1 MKDLIILDDEP
12 ALRLLLKEYFKS
24 SFNVVVLED
33 GNSLLKFLIK
43 QDTLPSVI
51 IVDLAMPDM
60 SGLDVI
66 KEIRGNSYY
75 DSLAIIVLS
84 GKTESRERVECLN
97 AGADDFM
104 IKPFNP
110 EELRARI
117 QAILRRI
124 NRSL

>member
-12 ALRLLLKEYFKS
+12 ALRLILKEYFKS

-33 GNSLLKFLIK
+33 GSSLLKFLK
-43 QDTLPSVI
+43 QNPLPSVI
-51 IVDLAMPDM
+51 VVDLAMPDM

-66 KEIRGNSYY
+66 KEIRGNGHY

-84 GKTESRERVECLN
+84 GKTESKERVECLN

-117 QAILRRI
+117 HAILRRI
-124 NRSL
+124 NKSL